1 MNNMINKNSHLKRL
15 LVKATL
21 IKNTLLV
28 VKGNSYIFSGLCL
41 LVCIILFAVVGM
53 HIIPFDPVKI
63 GSVPMDLP
71 PSSKHLL
78 GTDSLGRDLFAQ
90 LCFGTLTSLQIGF
103 LAGIIGFLIA
113 LMVAFFGG
121 YHGGKLDG
129 ILTTLTEVFLTTPTL
144 IILIVIA
151 AVVERI
157 EIPTMAL
164 IISAFAWAW
173 PAKTMRAQV
182 LSLKERG
189 FIYLS
194 RLSGLNSLEIILKHM
209 IPNILPF
216 LGSYFAVVVSAAMIS
231 EVGLE
236 VLGLGPR
243 HTITLGMMLHWAMMH
258 AAVTRNLIWWWLP
271 PCIMLFLIFFSL
283 FLFQRGLDVI
293 ANPRLKG
300 E

>member
-1 MNNMINKNSHLKRL
+1 MNMANVKYTLKRL
-15 LVKATL
+15 SINIRN
-21 IKNTLLV
+21 IKE
-28 VKGNSYIFSGLCL
+28 NSYILAGLCL
-41 LVCIILFAVVGM
+41 LISIVLFAFIG
-53 HIIPFDPVKI
+53 ILITPYDPVKI
-63 GSVPMDLP
+63 GSVPSDLP
-71 PSSKHLL
+71 PSFNHLL
-78 GTDSLGRDLFAQ
+78 GTDSLGRDLFTQ

-103 LAGIIGFLIA
+103 LAGIIGFFIA
-113 LMVAFFGG
+113 LIVAFVGG
-121 YHGGKLDG
+121 YYGGTLDS
-129 ILTTLTEVFLTTPTL
+129 ILTILTEVFLTTPTL
-144 IILIVIA
+144 VILIIIA
-151 AVVERI
+151 SVVERV
-157 EIPTMAL
+157 EIPIMAT
-164 IISAFAWAW
+164 IIAAFAWAW
-173 PAKTMRAQV
+173 PSKTIRAQV

-194 RLSGLNSLEIILKHM
+194 KLSGLSGLEIIFKHM

-216 LGSYFAVVVSAAMIS
+216 LGSYFAVVVSAAMLS

-271 PCIMLFLIFFSL
+271 PCIMLFLIFLSL
-283 FLFQRGLDVI
+283 FLIQRGLDII

>member
-1 MNNMINKNSHLKRL
+1 MNKANVKYPFERVLANIRL
-15 LVKATL
+15 LKE
-21 IKNTLLV
+21 
-28 VKGNSYIFSGLCL
+28 NSYILAGLCL
-41 LVCIILFAVVGM
+41 LSSLILFAFIGM
-53 HIIPFDPVKI
+53 LVTPHDPVRI
-63 GSVPMDLP
+63 GSVPRDLP
-71 PSSKHLL
+71 PSSTHLL

-103 LAGIIGFLIA
+103 LAGVIGFLIA
-113 LMVAFFGG
+113 LMVAFIGG
-121 YHGGKLDG
+121 YYGGTLDG
-129 ILTTLTEVFLTTPTL
+129 ILTILTEVFLTTPTL
-144 IILIVIA
+144 VILIIIA
-151 AVVERI
+151 AVVERV
-157 EIPTMAL
+157 EIPTMAA
-164 IISAFAWAW
+164 IIAAFAWAW
-173 PAKTMRAQV
+173 PSKTIRAQV

-194 RLSGLNSLEIILKHM
+194 KLSGLSGLEIIIKHM

-216 LGSYFAVVVSAAMIS
+216 LGSYFAVVVSAAMLS

-243 HTITLGMMLHWAMMH
+243 HTITLGMMLHWAMTH

-283 FLFQRGLDVI
+283 FLIQRGLDII

>member
-1 MNNMINKNSHLKRL
+1 MKAPNARYLSKRL
-15 LVKATL
+15 LRS
-21 IKNTLLV
+21 IKNI
-28 VKGNSYIFSGLCL
+28 KDNSYILAGLCL
-41 LVCIILFAVVGM
+41 LASIVLFAFMGM
-53 HIIPFDPVKI
+53 LITPYDPVKI
-63 GSVPMDLP
+63 GSVPLDLP
-71 PSSKHLL
+71 PSSNHLL

-103 LAGIIGFLIA
+103 LAGIIGFFIA
-113 LMVAFFGG
+113 LMVAFIGG
-121 YHGGKLDG
+121 YYGGALDG
-129 ILTTLTEVFLTTPTL
+129 ILTVLTEVFLTTPTI
-144 IILIVIA
+144 IILIIIA
-151 AVVERI
+151 AVVEKV

-164 IISAFAWAW
+164 IIAAFAWAW
-173 PAKTMRAQV
+173 PSKTIRAQV

-194 RLSGLNSLEIILKHM
+194 KLSGLNGLEIIVKHM

-216 LGSYFAVVVSAAMIS
+216 LGSYFAVVVGAAMLS

-283 FLFQRGLDVI
+283 FMIQRGLDII